1 MHNFLVKKIV
11 KFIFC
16 YNFEVL
22 IITNKEKKLT
32 HFYIMRKLLSLTLLA
47 LAGSTAFA
55 GGYRVSIQGQKQL
68 AMGHTGVAVVNSAEV
83 AFFNPAGM
91 AYLDKKFNVSVGA
104 NALFANVKFQNSTY
118 NWTAESKNVGT
129 PFSVYATYKLND
141 WLTAGLAVYTPYGS
155 AVDWDQDW
163 QGAHLV
169 NNIDLQ
175 AIFVQPSISVRIGE
189 HFSVGGGPIYATGS
203 VNFNRNL
210 SMNPLLSDSEGNP
223 TDVTIDAKGINAW
236 GYTAG
241 FMFNPTDK
249 LRIGMNYRSEII
261 MEARGGDA
269 TYNDT
274 PSFNPLAN
282 TTFDADL
289 PLPAELTVGLSYE
302 VTDKLLFAFDY
313 NRTMWSVYK
322 ALDVKF
328 GNGTESLNP
337 RNYQNSSTYR
347 VGTQYKANDK
357 FTFRAGWYFDESPV
371 QDGFFAPE
379 TPRNDSMGYT
389 GGLTYQLNSKLGIDF
404 SFLYLHFDEVD
415 NSYDYS
421 TDPISGQPNPD
432 FGGTYKSVVFSPG
445 IGITYGF

>member
-1 MHNFLVKKIV
+1 
-11 KFIFC
+11 
-16 YNFEVL
+16 
-22 IITNKEKKLT
+22 
-32 HFYIMRKLLSLTLLA
+32 MRKLLSLTLLA

-91 AYLDKKFNVSVGA
+91 VYLDKKFNLSVGG

-175 AIFVQPSISVRIGE
+175 AIFVQPSISVRVGE
-189 HFSVGGGPIYATGS
+189 HFSFGGGPIFASGS

-210 SMNPLLSDSEGNP
+210 SINPLLSDAEGNP
-223 TDVTIDAKGINAW
+223 TDVTIDAKGITAW

-261 MEARGGDA
+261 MEARDGDA
-269 TYNDT
+269 IYNDT
-274 PSFNPLAN
+274 PTFNPLAN
-282 TTFDADL
+282 TTFNADL
-289 PLPAELTVGLSYE
+289 PLPAELTVGLSYQ
-302 VTDKLLFAFDY
+302 VTDKWLLAFDY
-313 NRTMWSVYK
+313 NRTMWSAYE
-322 ALDVKF
+322 ALDVTF

-337 RNYQNSSTYR
+337 RNYQNVSTYR

-371 QDGFFAPE
+371 QDGYFAPE

-389 GGLTYQLNSKLGIDF
+389 GGLTYQVNSKLGVDF
-404 SFLYLHFDEVD
+404 SFLYLHFDEID
-415 NSYDYS
+415 NSYNHS

>member
-1 MHNFLVKKIV
+1 
-11 KFIFC
+11 
-16 YNFEVL
+16 
-22 IITNKEKKLT
+22 
-32 HFYIMRKLLSLTLLA
+32 MRKLLSLTLLA

-91 AYLDKKFNVSVGA
+91 AYLDKKFNLSVGG
-104 NALFANVKFQNSTY
+104 NALFAKTKFQNSQY
-118 NWTAESKNVGT
+118 NWEASTENMGT
-129 PFSVYATYKLND
+129 PFSVYATYKIND
-141 WLTAGLAVYTPYGS
+141 WFTAGLAVYTPYGS
-155 AVDWDQDW
+155 SVEWDQDW
-163 QGAHLV
+163 EGAHLV

-175 AIFVQPSISVRIGE
+175 AIFVQPSISIRVGE
-189 HFSVGGGPIYATGS
+189 HFSIGGGPIYATGA

-223 TDVTIDAKGINAW
+223 TDVTLDAKGITAW

-249 LRIGMNYRSEII
+249 LRLGMNYRSEII
-261 MEARGGDA
+261 MEARDGDA

-282 TTFDADL
+282 TKFDADL

-302 VTDKLLFAFDY
+302 VTNKWLVAFDY

-328 GNGTESLNP
+328 ANGTESLNP

-347 VGTQYKANDK
+347 FGTQYKANDK
-357 FTFRAGWYFDESPV
+357 FTFRAGMYFDESPV
-371 QDGFFAPE
+371 QDGYFAPE

-389 GGLTYQLNSKLGIDF
+389 GGLTYQVNSKLGVDF
-404 SFLYLHFDEVD
+404 SFLYLHFDEID
-415 NSYDYS
+415 NSYNYS

>member
-1 MHNFLVKKIV
+1 
-11 KFIFC
+11 
-16 YNFEVL
+16 
-22 IITNKEKKLT
+22 
-32 HFYIMRKLLSLTLLA
+32 MRKLLSLTLLA

-91 AYLDKKFNVSVGA
+91 AYLDNKFNVSVGG
-104 NALFANVKFQNSTY
+104 NALFAETRFQNSQY
-118 NWTAESKNVGT
+118 NWTASTSNLGT
-129 PFSVYATYKLND
+129 PFSVYATYRITD

-155 AVDWDQDW
+155 SVEWDQDW

-175 AIFVQPSISVRIGE
+175 AIFVQPSVSIRVGE
-189 HFSVGGGPIYATGS
+189 HFSVGGGPIFATGS

-210 SMNPLLSDSEGNP
+210 SMNPLFSENGSG
-223 TDVTIDAKGINAW
+223 TDVTLDAKGITAW

-261 MEARGGDA
+261 MEARDGDA
-269 TYNDT
+269 TYSDVPDFAESLLT
-274 PSFNPLAN
+274 N

-289 PLPAELTVGLSYE
+289 PLPAELTVGLSYQ
-302 VTDKLLFAFDY
+302 VTDKWMLAFDY
-313 NRTMWSVYK
+313 NRAMWSAYQ

-328 GNGTESLNP
+328 GNGSESLNP
-337 RNYQNSSTYR
+337 RNYKNSSTYR
-347 VGTQYKANDK
+347 LGTQYVANDK

-371 QDGFFAPE
+371 QDGYFAPE

-389 GGLTYQLNSKLGIDF
+389 GGLTYQVNSKFGVDF
-404 SFLYLHFDEVD
+404 SFLYLHFDEID
-415 NSYDYS
+415 NSYNHS
-421 TDPISGQPNPD
+421 TDPITQQPNPD

>member
-91 AYLDKKFNVSVGA
+91 AYLDKKFNLSVGA
-104 NALFANVKFQNSTY
+104 NGLFANTKFQNSQYGWEADT
-118 NWTAESKNVGT
+118 KNFGT

-163 QGAHLV
+163 EGAHLV

-175 AIFVQPSISVRIGE
+175 AIFVQPSVSIRMGE
-189 HFSVGGGPIYATGS
+189 HFSLGGGVIYASGS

-210 SMNPLLSDSEGNP
+210 SMNPLLSDDGQPS
-223 TDVTIDAKGINAW
+223 DVTIDAKGITAW
-236 GYTAG
+236 GYNLG
-241 FMFNPTDK
+241 MMFNPTDK
-249 LRIGMNYRSEII
+249 IRLGMNYRSEII
-261 MEARGGDA
+261 MEARDGDA
-269 TYNDT
+269 IYNDT
-274 PSFNPLAN
+274 PTFNPLAN
-282 TTFDADL
+282 TTFNADL
-289 PLPAELTVGLSYE
+289 PLPAELTVGLSYQ
-302 VTDKLLFAFDY
+302 VTDKWLLAFDY
-313 NRTMWSVYK
+313 NRTMWSAYE

-337 RNYQNSSTYR
+337 RNYQNVSTYR

-371 QDGFFAPE
+371 QDGYFAPE

-389 GGLTYQLNSKLGIDF
+389 GGLTYQVNSKLGVDF
-404 SFLYLHFDEVD
+404 SFLYLHFDEID
-415 NSYDYS
+415 NSYNHS

>member
-32 HFYIMRKLLSLTLLA
+32 HFYIMRKLLSLTLMA

-163 QGAHLV
+163 EGAHLV

-175 AIFVQPSISVRIGE
+175 AIFVQPSVSIRMGE
-189 HFSVGGGPIYATGS
+189 HFSLGGGVIYASGS

-210 SMNPLLSDSEGNP
+210 SMNPLLSDDGQPS
-223 TDVTIDAKGINAW
+223 DVTIDAKGITAW

-261 MEARGGDA
+261 MEARDGDA
-269 TYNDT
+269 IYNDT
-274 PSFNPLAN
+274 PTFNPLAN
-282 TTFDADL
+282 TTFNADL
-289 PLPAELTVGLSYE
+289 PLPAELTVGLSYQ
-302 VTDKLLFAFDY
+302 VTDKWLLAFDY
-313 NRTMWSVYK
+313 NRTMWSAYE
-322 ALDVKF
+322 ALDVTF

-337 RNYQNSSTYR
+337 RNYQNVSTYR

-371 QDGFFAPE
+371 QDGYFAPE

-389 GGLTYQLNSKLGIDF
+389 GGLTYQVNSKLGVDF
-404 SFLYLHFDEVD
+404 SFLYLHFDEID
-415 NSYDYS
+415 NSYNHS

-445 IGITYGF
+445 VGITYGF

>member
-1 MHNFLVKKIV
+1 
-11 KFIFC
+11 
-16 YNFEVL
+16 
-22 IITNKEKKLT
+22 
-32 HFYIMRKLLSLTLLA
+32 MRKLLSLTLLA
-47 LAGSTAFA
+47 LASSTAFA

-91 AYLDKKFNVSVGA
+91 VYLDKKFNLSVGG

-163 QGAHLV
+163 EGAHLV

-175 AIFVQPSISVRIGE
+175 AIFVQPSVSIRMGE
-189 HFSVGGGPIYATGS
+189 HFSLGGGVIYASGS
-203 VNFNRNL
+203 VNLNRNL
-210 SMNPLLSDSEGNP
+210 SMNPLLSDDGQPS
-223 TDVTIDAKGINAW
+223 DVTIDAKGITAW
-236 GYTAG
+236 GYNLG
-241 FMFNPTDK
+241 MMFNPTDK
-249 LRIGMNYRSEII
+249 IRLGMNYRSEII
-261 MEARGGDA
+261 MEARDGDA
-269 TYNDT
+269 IYNDT
-274 PSFNPLAN
+274 PTFNPLAN
-282 TTFDADL
+282 TTFNADL
-289 PLPAELTVGLSYE
+289 PLPAELTVGLSYQ
-302 VTDKLLFAFDY
+302 VTDKWLLAFDY
-313 NRTMWSVYK
+313 NRTMWSAYE

-337 RNYQNSSTYR
+337 RNYQNVSTYR

-371 QDGFFAPE
+371 QDGYFAPE

-389 GGLTYQLNSKLGIDF
+389 GGLTYQLNSKLGVDF
-404 SFLYLHFDEVD
+404 SFLYLHFDEID
-415 NSYDYS
+415 NSYNHS

>member
-163 QGAHLV
+163 EGAHLV

-175 AIFVQPSISVRIGE
+175 AIFIQPSISVRIGE

-421 TDPISGQPNPD
+421 TDPITGQPNPD

>member
-1 MHNFLVKKIV
+1 MHNFSVKKIV

-16 YNFEVL
+16 YNFEVKIL
-22 IITNKEKKLT
+22 QTKKKLT

-83 AFFNPAGM
+83 AFFNPVGM
-91 AYLDKKFNVSVGA
+91 AYLDKKFNLSVGG
-104 NALFANVKFQNSTY
+104 NGLFANTKFQNSLY
-118 NWTAESKNVGT
+118 NWEAETKNVGT

-141 WLTAGLAVYTPYGS
+141 WFTAGLAVYTPYGS
-155 AVDWDQDW
+155 AVEWDQDW
-163 QGAHLV
+163 QGSHLV

-175 AIFVQPSISVRIGE
+175 AIFVQPSLSIRVGE
-189 HFSVGGGPIYATGS
+189 HFSVGGGPIFATGS
-203 VNFNRNL
+203 VNFNRNVDR
-210 SMNPLLSDSEGNP
+210 STTDFEGDR
-223 TDVTIDAKGINAW
+223 TDLTIESKGITAW

-249 LRIGMNYRSEII
+249 LRIGMNYRSEIM
-261 MEARGGDA
+261 MEARDGDA
-269 TYNDT
+269 TFNDYPEFGT
-274 PSFNPLAN
+274 APTTKFN
-282 TTFDADL
+282 ADL
-289 PLPAELTVGLSYE
+289 PLPAELTVGLSYKF
-302 VTDKLLFAFDY
+302 TDKFLMAFDY
-313 NRTMWSVYK
+313 NRAMWSVYENLNVDFTNP
-322 ALDVKF
+322 ALPDS
-328 GNGTESLNP
+328 NNP
-337 RNYQNSSTYR
+337 RNYKNSSTYR
-347 VGTQYKANDK
+347 VGMQYAANNK

-371 QDGFFAPE
+371 QDGYFAPE

-389 GGLTYQLNSKLGIDF
+389 GGLTYQVNNKLGIDF

-415 NSYDYS
+415 NSYDYVS
-421 TDPISGQPNPD
+421 DGSS

>member
-163 QGAHLV
+163 EGAHLV

-175 AIFVQPSISVRIGE
+175 AIFVQPSVSIRMGE
-189 HFSVGGGPIYATGS
+189 HFSLGGGVIYASGS
-203 VNFNRNL
+203 VNLNRNL
-210 SMNPLLSDSEGNP
+210 SMNPLLS
-223 TDVTIDAKGINAW
+223 
-236 GYTAG
+236 
-241 FMFNPTDK
+241 
-249 LRIGMNYRSEII
+249 L
-261 MEARGGDA
+261 
-269 TYNDT
+269 
-274 PSFNPLAN
+274 
-282 TTFDADL
+282 
-289 PLPAELTVGLSYE
+289 
-302 VTDKLLFAFDY
+302 
-313 NRTMWSVYK
+313 
-322 ALDVKF
+322 
-328 GNGTESLNP
+328 
-337 RNYQNSSTYR
+337 
-347 VGTQYKANDK
+347 
-357 FTFRAGWYFDESPV
+357 
-371 QDGFFAPE
+371 
-379 TPRNDSMGYT
+379 
-389 GGLTYQLNSKLGIDF
+389 
-404 SFLYLHFDEVD
+404 
-415 NSYDYS
+415 
-421 TDPISGQPNPD
+421 
-432 FGGTYKSVVFSPG
+432 
-445 IGITYGF
+445 

>member
-1 MHNFLVKKIV
+1 
-11 KFIFC
+11 
-16 YNFEVL
+16 
-22 IITNKEKKLT
+22 
-32 HFYIMRKLLSLTLLA
+32 MRKLLSLTLLA

-91 AYLDKKFNVSVGA
+91 AYLDKKFNLSVGG
-104 NALFANVKFQNSTY
+104 NALFAKTKFQNSQY
-118 NWTAESKNVGT
+118 NWEASTENMGT
-129 PFSVYATYKLND
+129 PFSIYATYKVNK

-155 AVDWDQDW
+155 SVEWDQDW

-175 AIFVQPSISVRIGE
+175 AIFVQPSVSIRVGE
-189 HFSVGGGPIYATGS
+189 HFSVGGGPIFATGS

-210 SMNPLLSDSEGNP
+210 STNPLLSVDGSGA
-223 TDVTIDAKGINAW
+223 DVTLDAKGITAW

-241 FMFNPTDK
+241 FMFNPSKDV
-249 LRIGMNYRSEII
+249 RIGMNYRSKII
-261 MEARGGDA
+261 MEARDGDA
-269 TYNDT
+269 DFSDV
-274 PSFNPLAN
+274 PDFAQADPRFQDQKFN
-282 TTFDADL
+282 ADL
-289 PLPAELTVGLSYE
+289 PLPAELTVGISYQ

-313 NRTMWSVYK
+313 NRAMWNVYD
-322 ALDVKF
+322 ALTVDF
-328 GNGTESLNP
+328 SNGSQSNNP
-337 RNYQNSSTYR
+337 RNYKNSSTYR
-347 VGTQYKANDK
+347 LGTQYVANNK

-371 QDGFFAPE
+371 QDGYFAPE
-379 TPRNDSMGYT
+379 TPRNDSMGFT
-389 GGLTYQLNSKLGIDF
+389 GGLTYQVNNKLGVDF

-415 NSYDYS
+415 NSYNHYQENGN
-421 TDPISGQPNPD
+421 TLP

>member
-1 MHNFLVKKIV
+1 
-11 KFIFC
+11 
-16 YNFEVL
+16 
-22 IITNKEKKLT
+22 
-32 HFYIMRKLLSLTLLA
+32 MRKLLSLTLLA

-163 QGAHLV
+163 EGAHLV

-175 AIFVQPSISVRIGE
+175 AIFVQPSVSIRMGE
-189 HFSVGGGPIYATGS
+189 HFSLGGGVIYASGS

-210 SMNPLLSDSEGNP
+210 SMNPLLSDDGQPS
-223 TDVTIDAKGINAW
+223 DVTIDAKGITAW
-236 GYTAG
+236 GYNLG
-241 FMFNPTDK
+241 MMFNPTDK
-249 LRIGMNYRSEII
+249 IRLGMNYRSEII
-261 MEARGGDA
+261 MEARDGDA
-269 TYNDT
+269 IYNDT
-274 PSFNPLAN
+274 PTFNPLAN
-282 TTFDADL
+282 TTFNADL
-289 PLPAELTVGLSYE
+289 PLPAELTVGLSYQ
-302 VTDKLLFAFDY
+302 VTDKWLLAFDY
-313 NRTMWSVYK
+313 NRTMWSAYE
-322 ALDVKF
+322 ALDVTF

-337 RNYQNSSTYR
+337 RNYQNVSTYR

-371 QDGFFAPE
+371 QDGYFAPE

-389 GGLTYQLNSKLGIDF
+389 GGLTYQVNSKLGVDF
-404 SFLYLHFDEVD
+404 SFLYLHFDEID
-415 NSYDYS
+415 NSYNHS